1 MSLSPTRAWCSI
13 LYQDALTSEVIIS
26 LTGFASPCTLPLMK
40 LSISETRR
48 RLPELVRRV
57 RKNAEAKVE
66 ITVRDEVV
74 AELRPA
80 QSRPEPGAAAKKL
93 LGLMHKLPKRRGAKT
108 NVSGRVKD
116 YLYGSAGAKR

>member
-1 MSLSPTRAWCSI
+1 M
-13 LYQDALTSEVIIS
+13 TSEVNLS
-26 LTGFASPCTLPLMK
+26 LTGFAAPCTLPLMK

-57 RKNAEAKVE
+57 RKNAETTVE

-80 QSRPEPGAAAKKL
+80 QSRPQPGAAAKKL
-93 LGLMHKLPKRRGAKT
+93 LGLMRKLPKRRGAKT

-116 YLYGSAGAKR
+116 YLYGTAGANR

>member
-1 MSLSPTRAWCSI
+1 
-13 LYQDALTSEVIIS
+13 
-26 LTGFASPCTLPLMK
+26 MK

-48 RLPELVRRV
+48 RLPELVQRV
-57 RKNAEAKVE
+57 RKNTGAKVE

-80 QSRPEPGAAAKKL
+80 LPQPEPGTAAQKL
-93 LGLMHKLPKRRGAKT
+93 LHLMRKLAKRRGAKT

-116 YLYGSAGAKR
+116 YLYSAAGANR

>member
-1 MSLSPTRAWCSI
+1 M
-13 LYQDALTSEVIIS
+13 
-26 LTGFASPCTLPLMK
+26 TGFASPCALPRVK

-57 RKNAEAKVE
+57 RKNAKTKVE

-80 QSRPEPGAAAKKL
+80 QARPEPGAAAEKL
-93 LGLMHKLPKRRGAKT
+93 LGLMRKLPKRRR
-108 NVSGRVKD
+108 SD
-116 YLYGSAGAKR
+116 

>member
-1 MSLSPTRAWCSI
+1 
-13 LYQDALTSEVIIS
+13 
-26 LTGFASPCTLPLMK
+26 MK

>member
-1 MSLSPTRAWCSI
+1 
-13 LYQDALTSEVIIS
+13 
-26 LTGFASPCTLPLMK
+26 MK

-48 RLPELVRRV
+48 RLPGLVRRV
-57 RKNAEAKVE
+57 QKNAGAKVE

-80 QSRPEPGAAAKKL
+80 LPEPAPGAAAQKL
-93 LGLMHKLPKRRGAKT
+93 LRLMRKLPKRRGAKT

-116 YLYGSAGAKR
+116 YLYGFPGAKR

>member
-1 MSLSPTRAWCSI
+1 
-13 LYQDALTSEVIIS
+13 
-26 LTGFASPCTLPLMK
+26 MK

-48 RLPELVRRV
+48 RLPELVQRV

-93 LGLMHKLPKRRGAKT
+93 LGLMRKLPKRRGAKT

-116 YLYGSAGAKR
+116 YLYGTAGANR